1 MNREVEKF
9 IRENIDLIQ
18 GQKWEEIYQKNIPQ
32 GFTETLLECG
42 VNPLA
47 QGLSYMPEY
56 FLYNSEIKEFI
67 IPNSVT
73 SIGKGAFYYCTS
85 LTSIKI
91 PNSVTS
97 IGSYVFRNC
106 SKLTSITMG
115 NSVTSIGNYA
125 FSSCDS
131 LTEVNYL
138 GTIDQWVQI
147 RFDGAAANPL
157 AQEVRLYIDGQLVN
171 ELVIPNNVTKIS
183 AYAFNKCTSL
193 TSIVIGN
200 SVTSIGE
207 EAFYRCISLKS
218 VTIPSSIKSIHD
230 SAFWSCPNLK
240 EIKYLG
246 TKREA
251 MQLGIRDRSNAKWI
265 MDSSI
270 QKIVCTDGIIDL

>member
-47 QGLSYMPEY
+47 QGLSYMPKY
-56 FLYNSEIKEFI
+56 FLYDSEIKEFI

-73 SIGKGAFYYCTS
+73 SIGKGAFYNCDS
-85 LTSIKI
+85 LTSIEI

-97 IGSYVFRNC
+97 IGVR
-106 SKLTSITMG
+106 
-115 NSVTSIGNYA
+115 A

-270 QKIVCTDGIIDL
+270 QKIVCTDGIIEL